1 MSEIEMLNMELSKLP
16 KMDGLKIMRIS
27 KESFK
32 RISEVYRFLLDK
44 INIED
49 SKASFQIRDSDS
61 LRWEHHLYKQN
72 YLKTLIR
79 FKVNLFSI
87 QVSIHIPRNAFK

>member
-49 SKASFQIRDSDS
+49 SKASFQIGDSDS
-61 LRWEHHLYKQN
+61 LR
-72 YLKTLIR
+72 
-79 FKVNLFSI
+79 
-87 QVSIHIPRNAFK
+87 

>member
-1 MSEIEMLNMELSKLP
+1 MAKEILVFPLILCSVSIPNKTNLSLTRNMSEIEMLNMELSKLP

-49 SKASFQIRDSDS
+49 SKASFQIGDSDS
-61 LRWEHHLYKQN
+61 LR
-72 YLKTLIR
+72 
-79 FKVNLFSI
+79 
-87 QVSIHIPRNAFK
+87 